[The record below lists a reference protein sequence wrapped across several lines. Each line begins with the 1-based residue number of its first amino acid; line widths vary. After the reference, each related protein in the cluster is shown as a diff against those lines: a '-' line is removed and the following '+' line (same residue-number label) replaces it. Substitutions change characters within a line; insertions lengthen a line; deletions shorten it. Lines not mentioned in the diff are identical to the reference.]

1 MSLLTIVRSAARRVG
16 IGAPALVASASDDLT
31 LQLFDLA
38 QESVEEIGKRHGWRQ
53 TRVPTA
59 FVTVAAALQP
69 NALPLDYDRMA
80 PGQTFWNQT
89 QRLPVVGPASAE
101 DWARLNALA
110 LVSGPNL
117 VYRLAGTGLML
128 YPTPAAGQTIA
139 FEYVSGNR
147 VRGADGT
154 PKPTF
159 TADTD
164 TVLFPEHL
172 VTKDLVWRWKA
183 MKGLDYDEDM
193 RTFER
198 AYEMEAAADRG
209 EVEVTTASGY
219 LDMLPDTFWP
229 GTISVV

>member
-1 MSLLTIVRSAARRVG
+1 MSLLTIAQSAARRVG
-16 IGAPALVASASDDLT
+16 IGRPALVAAASDDLT

-38 QESVEEIGKRHGWRQ
+38 QEGVEEIGKRHGWRQ
-53 TRVPTA
+53 TRMPTT
-59 FVTVAAALQP
+59 FVTVAAQVQP
-69 NALPLDYDRMA
+69 SALPADYDRMA
-80 PGQTFWNQT
+80 PGQTFWNQS

-101 DWARLNALA
+101 DWARITALA

-128 YPTPAAGQTIA
+128 YPAPAAGQTIA
-139 FEYVSGNR
+139 FEYVSMNR
-147 VRGADGT
+147 VRAADGT
-154 PKPTF
+154 AKPTF

-183 MKGLDYDEDM
+183 AKGLDYAEDM
-193 RTFER
+193 ATFER
-198 AYEMEAAADRG
+198 AFEREAAADRG
-209 EVEVTTASGY
+209 EIEVTTASGG